1 MALLRSRSPRL
12 RELSPGRAAT
22 SSTIAT
28 ATAGGATSARTGRR
42 VRGWLAAP
50 TPAALGAS
58 LGLAVLAA
66 PAQATL
72 ATPVGP
78 VDVTTGFPSY
88 YQDST
93 GLRLE
98 PCLNSAF

>member
-28 ATAGGATSARTGRR
+28 TSSTIPTSTAGRAPSAGTSRR
-42 VRGWLAAP
+42 VRRWLAAP
-50 TPAALGAS
+50 TTAALGAS

-66 PAQATL
+66 PAQAKL

-78 VDVTTGFPSY
+78 VDGVTGFPSY
-88 YQDST
+88 YQDT
-93 GLRLE
+93 G
-98 PCLNSAF
+98 N